1 MSALVSARSISLA
14 SYSRGHSVAAGQ
26 SVDLL
31 PVERTASII
40 YVHFSSPMS
49 EGWAARAVRVLRAD
63 NDEPLEGVF
72 LAMEPELFG

>member
-1 MSALVSARSISLA
+1 M
-14 SYSRGHSVAAGQ
+14 
-26 SVDLL
+26 
-31 PVERTASII
+31 PVERTAAII

-72 LAMEPELFG
+72 LAMEPELGDRERRRLTLLLIRAG